1 MPFPFMHRIQL
12 LGSVRPDVSGSK
24 VAGMHGGRLKTG
36 LAARHGDAL
45 QTIHESGGQ

>member
-1 MPFPFMHRIQL
+1 MHEQEL
-12 LGSVRPDVSGSK
+12 EK
-24 VAGMHGGRLKTG
+24 G